1 MPQGKCLCPKQPI
14 WGFALCQAEEQ
25 ELWQELLSLPCGSE
39 WVALVCA
46 ARGLELP
53 ALPPPRSPA
62 FPLQSPLLLQ
72 IFFPLEV

>member
-1 MPQGKCLCPKQPI
+1 MPQGKCLRPKQPI

-39 WVALVCA
+39 QVAPVCV

-53 ALPPPRSPA
+53 ALPASCSPA
-62 FPLQSPLLLQ
+62 FPLQSPLLFQ